1 MPEPDVGG
9 LESAAP
15 APGTAPARFPCF
27 DGFRAIAALSVLVT
41 HVGFTSGLNGR
52 SSFGAYTAR
61 MDIGIAVFFLISGF
75 LLYRPF
81 VAARFAAGPRPAVV
95 PYLWRRAL
103 RILPAYW
110 VALTVVIFVLGH
122 GPRDL
127 RSLAL
132 WYGLAHIYSYEHV
145 IGPIVQSWTLA
156 TEISFYLFLP
166 AYAWFMSRVVGGTS
180 ERRRLHTELIGLTVL
195 YVSAFTFRSVLLAGD
210 ASPRVNGTLTKW
222 LFANFDL
229 FALGML
235 VAVVSVWVSQ
245 GDGRRRAPL
254 GVDRSWA
261 PRVCWALAA
270 LGFWVVSTRLGL
282 PRQTIDYE
290 PLGELAQQFLY
301 GVISLLLLVPGVFGP
316 QDRSLVRAFLR
327 HPVVQVLGLISYGLY
342 LWQNVW
348 VEEYVDRA
356 DARLFATPFG
366 EMLLAVLVLSIA
378 AATISYVAIE
388 RPVLRLKQWGPFAT
402 RRTRATT

>member
-1 MPEPDVGG
+1 MAATEPTTRDVV
-9 LESAAP
+9 
-15 APGTAPARFPCF
+15 RFPCF

-81 VAARFAAGPRPAVV
+81 VAARLAGRAGPGVG

-103 RILPAYW
+103 RIFPAYW
-110 VALTVVIFVLGH
+110 VALTVVIFMLGH
-122 GPRDL
+122 GPRDVK
-127 RSLAL
+127 SLAL

-145 IGPIVQSWTLA
+145 IGPIVQSWTLG
-156 TEISFYLFLP
+156 TEISYYLFLP
-166 AYAWFMSRVVGGTS
+166 VYAWLMSRVVGGTS
-180 ERRRLHTELIGLTVL
+180 ERRWLRTELIGLAAL
-195 YVSAFTFRSVLLAGD
+195 YVSAFAFRSVLLAGD

-222 LFANFDL
+222 LLANLDL

-235 VAVVSVWVSQ
+235 LAVVSVWVAQSE
-245 GDGRRRAPL
+245 RRRAPL
-254 GVDRSWA
+254 GADHPWA
-261 PRVCWALAA
+261 PGACWALAG

-301 GVISLLLLVPGVFGP
+301 GVIALLVLVPGVFGP
-316 QDRSLVRAFLR
+316 QDRGLVRAFLR
-327 HPVVQVLGLISYGLY
+327 HPVVQMLGLISYGLY

-348 VEEYVDRA
+348 VEEYMDWA

-366 EMLLAVLVLSIA
+366 EMLIVVLVLSIA
-378 AATISYVAIE
+378 AAAVSYVVIE
-388 RPVLRLKQWGPFAT
+388 RPVLRLKQWGPFGSRPA
-402 RRTRATT
+402 RAAR

>member
-1 MPEPDVGG
+1 MPEPEVGG

-15 APGTAPARFPCF
+15 SQGAAATRFPCF

-81 VAARFAAGPRPAVV
+81 VAARFADRPGPRVM
-95 PYLWRRAL
+95 PYFWRRAL
-103 RILPAYW
+103 RIFPAYW
-110 VALTVVIFVLGH
+110 IALTVVVFVLGH
-122 GPRDL
+122 GPRDVK
-127 RSLAL
+127 SLAL
-132 WYGLAHIYSYEHV
+132 WYGLVHIYSYEHV
-145 IGPIVQSWTLA
+145 IGPIVQSWTLG

-180 ERRRLHTELIGLTVL
+180 ERRRVRTELAGLALL
-195 YVSAFTFRSVLLAGD
+195 YVSAFAFRSVLLAGD

-222 LFANFDL
+222 LFANTDL

-235 VAVVSVWVSQ
+235 LAVVSVWVSQ
-245 GDGRRRAPL
+245 DDRRRAPL
-254 GVDRSWA
+254 SLDHPWA
-261 PRVCWALAA
+261 PGACWALAG
-270 LGFWVVSTRLGL
+270 LFFWVVSTRLGL

-301 GVISLLLLVPGVFGP
+301 GVIALLVLVPGVFGP
-316 QDRSLVRAFLR
+316 QDRGLVRALLR
-327 HPVVQVLGLISYGLY
+327 HPVLQLLGLISYGLY

-348 VEEYVDRA
+348 VEEYVDWA

-366 EMLLAVLVLSIA
+366 EMLMVVLVLSIA
-378 AATISYVAIE
+378 AAGISYVAIE
-388 RPVLRLKQWGPFAT
+388 RPVLRLK
-402 RRTRATT
+402 RMVS

>member
-1 MPEPDVGG
+1 MPEPEVGG

-15 APGTAPARFPCF
+15 SRGTATTRFPCF

-52 SSFGAYTAR
+52 SPFGAYTAR

-81 VAARFAAGPRPAVV
+81 VAARFAGRAGPRVG
-95 PYLWRRAL
+95 PYFWRRAL

-110 VALTVVIFVLGH
+110 VALTVVIFVLDH
-122 GPRDL
+122 GPRDVK
-127 RSLAL
+127 SLAL

-166 AYAWFMSRVVGGTS
+166 AYAWFMSRVVGGHS
-180 ERRRLHTELIGLTVL
+180 ERRLLRTELAGVAVM
-195 YVSAFTFRSVLLAGD
+195 YVTAFAFRSVLLAGD

-222 LFANFDL
+222 LFANLDL

-235 VAVVSVWVSQ
+235 LAVVSVWVAR
-245 GDGRRRAPL
+245 GDDRRRAPL
-254 GVDRSWA
+254 GVDHPWA
-261 PRVCWALAA
+261 PGVCWGLAA
-270 LGFWVVSTRLGL
+270 LAFWVVSTRLGL

-290 PLGELAQQFLY
+290 PLGELSQQFLY
-301 GVISLLLLVPGVFGP
+301 GVIALLVLVPGVFGP
-316 QDRSLVRAFLR
+316 QDRGLVRGFLR
-327 HPVVQVLGLISYGLY
+327 HPVVQMLGLISYGLY

-348 VEEYVDRA
+348 VEEYVDWA

-366 EMLLAVLVLSIA
+366 EMLIVVLVLSIA
-378 AATISYVAIE
+378 AATVSYLVIE
-388 RPVLRLKQWGPFAT
+388 RPVLRLK
-402 RRTRATT
+402 RAVT

>member
-1 MPEPDVGG
+1 MPEPEVGG

-15 APGTAPARFPCF
+15 SQGVAAARFPCF
-27 DGFRAIAALSVLVT
+27 DGFRAIAALSVLMT

-81 VAARFAAGPRPAVV
+81 VAARFAAGPGPGVV
-95 PYLWRRAL
+95 PYFWRRAL
-103 RILPAYW
+103 RIIPAYW

-122 GPRDL
+122 GPRDFK
-127 RSLAL
+127 SLTL

-166 AYAWFMSRVVGGTS
+166 AYAWFMSRVVGGVS
-180 ERRRLHTELIGLTVL
+180 ERRQLRSELAGLAVM
-195 YVSAFTFRSVLLAGD
+195 YVSAFAFRSVFLAGD

-222 LFANFDL
+222 LFANLDL

-235 VAVVSVWVSQ
+235 LAVLSVWISR
-245 GDGRRRAPL
+245 GERRRAPL
-254 GVDRSWA
+254 GVDRPWA
-261 PRVCWALAA
+261 PGVCWALAA

-301 GVISLLLLVPGVFGP
+301 GVISLLILVPGVFGP
-316 QDRSLVRAFLR
+316 QDRGLVRAFLR
-327 HPVVQVLGLISYGLY
+327 HPVVHVLGLISYGLY

-348 VEEYVDRA
+348 VEEYMDRV

-366 EMLLAVLVLSIA
+366 EMLIVVLVLSIA
-378 AATISYVAIE
+378 AAAISYVAIE

-402 RRTRATT
+402 RKTRATT

>member
-1 MPEPDVGG
+1 MSEPDVGG

-15 APGTAPARFPCF
+15 SPGVAATRFPCF

-52 SSFGAYTAR
+52 SSLGAYTAR

-81 VAARFAAGPRPAVV
+81 VAARFAGRSGPRIG
-95 PYLWRRAL
+95 PYFWRRAL
-103 RILPAYW
+103 RIFPAYW

-122 GPRDL
+122 GPRDAK
-127 RSLAL
+127 SLAL
-132 WYGLAHIYSYEHV
+132 WYGLVHIYSFEHV
-145 IGPIVQSWTLA
+145 IGPIVQSWTLG

-166 AYAWFMSRVVGGTS
+166 IYAWFMSRVVGGTS
-180 ERRRLHTELIGLTVL
+180 ERRRVRTELIGLAVL
-195 YVSAFTFRSVLLAGD
+195 YVSAFAFRSVLLAGD

-222 LFANFDL
+222 LLANLDL

-235 VAVVSVWVSQ
+235 LAVVSVWISQ
-245 GDGRRRAPL
+245 GDRRRAPL
-254 GVDRSWA
+254 NLDHPWA
-261 PRVCWALAA
+261 PGVCWALAGVA
-270 LGFWVVSTRLGL
+270 FWVVSTRLGL

-301 GVISLLLLVPGVFGP
+301 GVIALLVLVPGVFGP
-316 QDRSLVRAFLR
+316 QDRGLVRAFLR
-327 HPVVQVLGLISYGLY
+327 HPVLQLLGLISYGLY

-348 VEEYVDRA
+348 VEEYVDWA

-366 EMLLAVLVLSIA
+366 EMLVVVFVLSVA
-378 AATISYVAIE
+378 AAAISYVAIE
-388 RPVLRLKQWGPFAT
+388 RPVLRLKRMVT
-402 RRTRATT
+402 

>member
-1 MPEPDVGG
+1 MAGTDTTPR
-9 LESAAP
+9 AA
-15 APGTAPARFPCF
+15 ARFPCF
-27 DGFRAIAALSVLVT
+27 DGFRAIAALSVLIT

-81 VAARFAAGPRPAVV
+81 VAARFADRTGPRIGPFF
-95 PYLWRRAL
+95 WRRAL
-103 RILPAYW
+103 RIFPAYW
-110 VALTVVIFVLGH
+110 VALTVVIFVLGN

-127 RSLAL
+127 KSLVL
-132 WYGLAHIYSYEHV
+132 WYGLAHIYSFEHV
-145 IGPIVQSWTLA
+145 IGPIVQSWTLG

-166 AYAWFMSRVVGGTS
+166 AYAWFMARVVGGTS
-180 ERRRLHTELIGLTVL
+180 ERQRVHTELIGLAVL
-195 YVSAFTFRSVLLAGD
+195 YITAFAFRSVLLVGD

-222 LFANFDL
+222 LFANLDL

-235 VAVVSVWVSQ
+235 LAVVSVWVSQ
-245 GDGRRRAPL
+245 SDRRRTPL
-254 GVDRSWA
+254 NVDGPWA
-261 PRVCWALAA
+261 PAVCWALAG
-270 LGFWVVSTRLGL
+270 LCFWVVSTRLGL

-301 GVISLLLLVPGVFGP
+301 GVIALLLLVPGVFGP
-316 QDRSLVRAFLR
+316 QDRGLVRAFLR

-348 VEEYVDRA
+348 VEEYLDWV

-366 EMLLAVLVLSIA
+366 EMLVVVLVLSIVA
-378 AATISYVAIE
+378 GAISYVAIE
-388 RPVLRLKQWGPFAT
+388 RPVLRLKRMVT
-402 RRTRATT
+402 